1 MLLQFLIFV
10 SCVFYLLLWDV
21 THAGLKKKNQDT
33 GYGGQSLAI
42 ISMVYLSGKKM
53 QEFVKSDMELLEFD
67 MICIL

>member
-1 MLLQFLIFV
+1 MGCYTCWFE
-10 SCVFYLLLWDV
+10 
-21 THAGLKKKNQDT
+21 KKNLDT

-67 MICIL
+67 IILYMICIL